1 MQLKQFFMRIKQ
13 RLRGEG
19 EEVCKKELQLRESRV
34 RQTATVAKGE
44 GERQTGRQTRLTGRA
59 ATADSEAAKGI
70 CLWGMQQGA
79 WEGKGM
85 CGKRG
90 GVVCI
95 AKESQPGTGS

>member
-59 ATADSEAAKGI
+59 GTADSEAAKGI
-70 CLWGMQQGA
+70 CLCGMQQGE
-79 WEGKGM
+79 WEGRGM
-85 CGKRG
+85 CRERGWGG
-90 GVVCI
+90 GVH
-95 AKESQPGTGS
+95 G